1 MKKVILN
8 LLMFTTAIFGVK
20 QIAKSTNANIGY
32 FAGSNGS
39 LQQNVGMAVGATA
52 LGYVG
57 AYQGAQFG
65 ATLGWIGGPAG
76 SVIGGVIGA
85 GIGAA

>member
-39 LQQNVGMAVGATA
+39 LQQNVGMAVVGTGLGA
-52 LGYVG
+52 VG
-57 AYQGAQFG
+57 AYQGAQIG
-65 ATLGWIGGPAG
+65 ATIGWLGGPAG
-76 SVIGGVIGA
+76 SAIGLVVGA
-85 GIGAA
+85 GVGAA